1 MEKNDNGN
9 VPADIYQQLYK
20 KIEAYYKAYAGEENA
35 EYIIYQSIKSELE
48 DNKNEEL
55 MEWLKPAIEKYIQD
69 LKSFF
74 NAYSNDGEGR

>member
-20 KIEAYYKAYAGEENA
+20 KIEANYKAYAGEENA

-55 MEWLKPAIEKYIQD
+55 MEWL
-69 LKSFF
+69 
-74 NAYSNDGEGR
+74 